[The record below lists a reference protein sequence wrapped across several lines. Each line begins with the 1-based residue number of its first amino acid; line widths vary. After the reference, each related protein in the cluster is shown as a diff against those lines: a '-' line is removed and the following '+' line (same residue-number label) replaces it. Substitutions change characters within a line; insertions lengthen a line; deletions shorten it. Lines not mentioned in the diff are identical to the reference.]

1 MSQNTIR
8 ITAWVVVGLLV
19 IGTAATLIG
28 QLA

>member
-1 MSQNTIR
+1 MSQNTLR
-8 ITAWVVVGLLV
+8 ITALVLVALLV

>member
-8 ITAWVVVGLLV
+8 ITAVVLAALLV

-28 QLA
+28 QLG